1 MQSNVKNEE
10 IEIDLKE
17 LFFEL
22 LGHWKMIMLSAILVG
37 AIAFAISKYMIT
49 PQYEST
55 SQLYVLTKS
64 TSITS
69 LADIQTG
76 TSLTNDYMVVVKGR
90 TVLEQVIKNLKLDES
105 YKELL
110 GKITLNNPA
119 NSRILEISVKDPS
132 ASRAKKIADEMA
144 NVSASFIAEKMDQ
157 DPPTT
162 IQKGYADGKP
172 VSPTIRKNT
181 LIGAAAGL
189 FIAVVLVVIAYM
201 LNDTINTVDDI
212 EQKLC
217 IHLLGTLPMEDKEE
231 LAKQARKKKAK
242 KKAAPAR
249 K

>member
-22 LGHWKMIMLSAILVG
+22 INHWKLIILSAVLVG
-37 AIAFAISKYMIT
+37 IISFVVSKYMIT

-90 TVLEQVIKNLKLDES
+90 TVLEQVIKNLNLEEN
-105 YKELL
+105 YAQLL

-119 NSRILEISVKDPS
+119 NSRILEIAVKDPS

-144 NVSASFIAEKMDQ
+144 DVSAAFIAEKMDQ
-157 DPPTT
+157 DPPNT

-172 VSPTIRKNT
+172 VSPTVKKNT
-181 LIGAAAGL
+181 VIGAAGGMFLA
-189 FIAVVLVVIAYM
+189 IILVVIAYL
-201 LNDTINTVDDI
+201 LNDTINTADDI
-212 EQKLC
+212 EEKLG

-231 LAKQARKKKAK
+231 LVKQAKKRRAE
-242 KKAAPAR
+242 KKAAPVR

>member
-1 MQSNVKNEE
+1 MQSNVRDEE

-90 TVLEQVIKNLKLDES
+90 TVLEQVIKNLKLDEN

-212 EQKLC
+212 EQKLG

>member
-1 MQSNVKNEE
+1 MQSNVNNEE

-22 LGHWKMIMLSAILVG
+22 INHWKLIILSAVLVG
-37 AIAFAISKYMIT
+37 IISFVVSKYMIT

-90 TVLEQVIKNLKLDES
+90 TVLEQVIKNLNLEEN
-105 YKELL
+105 YAQLL

-119 NSRILEISVKDPS
+119 NSRILEIAVKDPS

-144 NVSASFIAEKMDQ
+144 DVSAAFIAEKMDQ
-157 DPPTT
+157 DPPNT

-172 VSPTIRKNT
+172 VSPTVRKNT
-181 LIGAAAGL
+181 VIGAAGGMFLA
-189 FIAVVLVVIAYM
+189 IILVVIAYL
-201 LNDTINTVDDI
+201 LNDTINTADDI
-212 EQKLC
+212 EEKLG

-231 LAKQARKKKAK
+231 LVKQVKKRKAA
-242 KKAAPAR
+242 KKAAPVR